1 MNPDFEKIKKA
12 LGILRAILLRIC
24 ALIALA
30 GALVLARSAVNAVFL
45 HLYSTGNYAVFPEN
59 LLIYLPF
66 GENYVVP
73 YNLGNAQFQHGN
85 YEKAIYYYT
94 LAWQND
100 PPAHPEH
107 DEECRIRVN
116 LAFSMCHTIDWD
128 NLDRSDKEAV
138 EKVVT
143 TLQIARAYLTEH
155 ECASEPVGS
164 DDGHYR
170 DADLLKH
177 DIDRMLEQ
185 LAQSQSEGGGD
196 GGGGQNDDQND
207 QGGGGQDDQN
217 KDQNE
222 EDKQDQSRQQSAGN
236 KDEEVER
243 ARQEKLKE
251 DLEQQKRDLEE
262 RSASP
267 SGYEY
272 IDGGKAQGY
281 GDGTLW

>member
-1 MNPDFEKIKKA
+1 MDSNASVFRKILGVFLRILRSLFLIA
-12 LGILRAILLRIC
+12 AAAGILI
-24 ALIALA
+24 IARN
-30 GALVLARSAVNAVFL
+30 VVNA
-45 HLYSTGNYAVFPEN
+45 AVLMSYRSGYFTEIPEN
-59 LLIYLPF
+59 LLVYLRF
-66 GENYVVP
+66 GDNYVAF
-73 YNLGNAQFQHGN
+73 YNMGNIEYQLGK
-85 YEKAIYYYT
+85 YDKAVYYYQQA
-94 LAWQND
+94 LASK
-100 PPAHPEH
+100 PPER
-107 DEECRIRVN
+107 DEECMIRVN

-207 QGGGGQDDQN
+207 QVGGGQDDQN